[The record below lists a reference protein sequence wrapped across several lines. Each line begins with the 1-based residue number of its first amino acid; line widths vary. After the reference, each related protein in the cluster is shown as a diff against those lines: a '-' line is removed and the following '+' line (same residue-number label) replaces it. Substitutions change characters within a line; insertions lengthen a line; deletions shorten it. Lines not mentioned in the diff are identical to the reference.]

1 MSATAAPPPSAEPR
15 LPPFFP
21 RAPRACAAQSEALF
35 SCLDVHGEY
44 RGGGA
49 AGGGGGASDAGVGR
63 AALAGPCAALV
74 PPYAACVSA
83 ALTDKQKELARA
95 PQTYLAQLGAK

>member
-1 MSATAAPPPSAEPR
+1 MSANASGSAESAPPR

-21 RAPRACAAQSEALF
+21 RSPRACAAQSEALF

-49 AGGGGGASDAGVGR
+49 ADAGVGR

-74 PPYAACVSA
+74 PPYSACVSA
-83 ALTDKQKELARA
+83 ALTSKQKELARA
-95 PQTYLAQLGAK
+95 PQTYLAQLAAK